1 MGSKIYRQI
10 YGAIKK
16 HDKIVL
22 ARHVGADPDALGS
35 TLGLK
40 DIILKNFP
48 KKKILVVGNP
58 ASRFRY
64 LGMLDKMTDDMYDGL
79 LIVLDTPDKGRV
91 DGVDVDR
98 FKYTIKIDHHPFIEK
113 FCNLEWVDDSA
124 SSASQM
130 VMELVYNTKLKMCPI
145 AAEKLYVG
153 LVADTD
159 RFLFSYTTA
168 KTFHLVSK
176 LMNDCSL
183 DFEKTY
189 TYLYTR
195 PFKEVKFEGYIAN
208 NLCVTKNGFA
218 YAKLTEEALNE
229 YGVDAATAGNMVNN
243 FNYID
248 GIYAW
253 AVFSY
258 DKVNQNIRGSI
269 RSRGPVVNEAASHF
283 GGGGHK
289 CAAGVR
295 LNSFEEVDKL
305 AQELD
310 QACFD
315 YHEENGY

>member
-1 MGSKIYRQI
+1 MGNKIYRQI
-10 YGAIKK
+10 YNVIKK
-16 HDKIVL
+16 YDKIVI

-40 DIILKNFP
+40 EIIENTFP
-48 KKKILVVGNP
+48 KKKVIVVGNP

-64 LGMLDKMTDDMYDGL
+64 LGTLDKMTDDMYEGL
-79 LIVLDTPDKGRV
+79 LIVLDTPDEGRV
-91 DGVDVDR
+91 DGVIPSN
-98 FKYTIKIDHHPFIEK
+98 FQYKIKIDHHPFVEE
-113 FCNLEWVDDSA
+113 FCDLELVDDTA
-124 SSASQM
+124 SSASQL
-130 VMELVYNTKLKMCPI
+130 VIELAYNTKLKMTDK
-145 AAEKLYVG
+145 AAENLYVG

-159 RFLFSYTTA
+159 RFLFSYTTD
-168 KTFHLVSK
+168 KTFHLVSR
-176 LMNDCSL
+176 LMKDYPL
-183 DFEKTY
+183 DFEKIY

-208 NLCVTKNGFA
+208 NLQVTENGFA
-218 YAKLTEEALNE
+218 YVKLTEEDLNK

-295 LNSFEEVDKL
+295 LATFDDVDAL
-305 AQELD
+305 AIELD
-310 QACFD
+310 KACLT
-315 YHEENGY
+315 YHETVGY